1 MAEPHVSDDLG
12 RVVDDVT
19 KQNRDGKYVGMPH
32 YRFGDVYEDDNG
44 SKLTLVKAIDFWD
57 DAFELDE
64 YYDYNKTIFEVAFG
78 DLKKFGMLNGK
89 KGLIDI
95 EEDQLPQYILQ
106 K

>member
-1 MAEPHVSDDLG
+1 MLAEPHVSDDLG

-19 KQNRDGKYVGMPH
+19 KQNRDGKYAGMPH

-64 YYDYNKTIFEVAFG
+64 YYDYN
-78 DLKKFGMLNGK
+78 
-89 KGLIDI
+89 
-95 EEDQLPQYILQ
+95 
-106 K
+106 